1 MYRVGLYT
9 LGCKVSQYESVA
21 IGEEF
26 VRRGFT
32 LCDAKEVCDAYVIN
46 TCTVTGESDRKSR
59 NAVRR
64 VIKRNPNAVVAVIG
78 CYSQRAPRE
87 LLSISGVDIVL
98 GTQEK
103 MSVVDRVISQL
114 NGTRVKESAIFDVNK
129 ADFEPMCITSA
140 PRTRAYVK
148 IEDGCE
154 CRCTYCAISGARGRV
169 RSKPPQEVIREVEG
183 LYARGTREIVLTGIE
198 TGSYGADFDYKYGL
212 SDLILELDRRGSA
225 KRIRLGSL
233 APELV
238 GREFREKIKDARILT
253 PHFHISMQS
262 GSDKILR
269 AMKRRYNREQ
279 ALENIRLLRTLIPR
293 AQFTTDL
300 MVGFPGESDEDFELT
315 LDFIREASLLDAH
328 VFAYSR
334 RDGTPAAEY
343 KEQVPESIKRERS
356 AIAIATA
363 REVRDSILDGIVKE
377 KTELHAIL
385 ESEKD
390 GVFTAHSDEYIE
402 LAVFA
407 PDNKQGDMVTVRPVS
422 HKDGVVTAELI

>member
-1 MYRVGLYT
+1 
-9 LGCKVSQYESVA
+9 
-21 IGEEF
+21 
-26 VRRGFT
+26 
-32 LCDAKEVCDAYVIN
+32 
-46 TCTVTGESDRKSR
+46 
-59 NAVRR
+59 
-64 VIKRNPNAVVAVIG
+64 
-78 CYSQRAPRE
+78 
-87 LLSISGVDIVL
+87 
-98 GTQEK
+98 
-103 MSVVDRVISQL
+103 
-114 NGTRVKESAIFDVNK
+114 
-129 ADFEPMCITSA
+129 
-140 PRTRAYVK
+140 
-148 IEDGCE
+148 
-154 CRCTYCAISGARGRV
+154 
-169 RSKPPQEVIREVEG
+169 
-183 LYARGTREIVLTGIE
+183 
-198 TGSYGADFDYKYGL
+198 
-212 SDLILELDRRGSA
+212 
-225 KRIRLGSL
+225 
-233 APELV
+233 
-238 GREFREKIKDARILT
+238 
-253 PHFHISMQS
+253 MQS

-279 ALENIRLLRTLIPR
+279 ALENIRQLRTLIPR

-363 REVRDSILDGIVKE
+363 HKVRDSILDGIVKE

-402 LAVFA
+402 LVVSA

-422 HKDGVVTAELI
+422 HKDGVITAELI